1 MVIRSI
7 ALFSALTAVTGKSVE
22 LPMGDIPAT
31 SRLGSRILSQA
42 RQLDGEDNM
51 SWVAGYSIK
60 FEKCATSDEYYGG
73 YFGGEEGGNDR
84 QNFNGMYKQRLV
96 HFKLCP
102 TGYCGSSCANGADY
116 VVDMGLFVQTYL
128 QSKMEAQEYD
138 CEMVREN
145 CNCENANDDEAC
157 EQQCYANAGLDY
169 CEDNR
174 NENNNNGQQQ
184 MEFNLEDA
192 AECRKLEIEEEALQA
207 YYYQNYQG
215 NNGQQAQGYNYY
227 GQQGGQGEMGL
238 FVGPYCTANGK
249 KIHLGVFQD
258 ETCSYMAEDGIYE
271 KFSYGQALPYS
282 SESLISDEC
291 ISCKEP
297 QDANEQNNGDQQDE
311 DNVLEIC
318 ERLYEDA
325 GKCETGLGSNVKYY
339 PVTYGCDFISSLHAP
354 GKMNSANSG
363 VSAAKVFAGLFAV
376 TTAIF
381 GAVAYYFHMKQE
393 RTNVQL
399 SGQDGALA

>member
-1 MVIRSI
+1 
-7 ALFSALTAVTGKSVE
+7 
-22 LPMGDIPAT
+22 
-31 SRLGSRILSQA
+31 
-42 RQLDGEDNM
+42 
-51 SWVAGYSIK
+51 
-60 FEKCATSDEYYGG
+60 
-73 YFGGEEGGNDR
+73 
-84 QNFNGMYKQRLV
+84 
-96 HFKLCP
+96 
-102 TGYCGSSCANGADY
+102 
-116 VVDMGLFVQTYL
+116 
-128 QSKMEAQEYD
+128 
-138 CEMVREN
+138 
-145 CNCENANDDEAC
+145 
-157 EQQCYANAGLDY
+157 
-169 CEDNR
+169 
-174 NENNNNGQQQ
+174 
-184 MEFNLEDA
+184 
-192 AECRKLEIEEEALQA
+192 
-207 YYYQNYQG
+207 
-215 NNGQQAQGYNYY
+215 
-227 GQQGGQGEMGL
+227 MGL

-249 KIHLGVFQD
+249 KIHLGVFSD

-325 GKCETGLGSNVKYY
+325 GKCESGLGSNVKYY
-339 PVTYGCDFISSLHAP
+339 PVTYGCDFIKSLHAP

-399 SGQDGALA
+399 SGQDGYALSLLICLHH